1 MLRAQVLTRLVP
13 RQLSLLKSQP
23 IPVHSPEEVHCESLL
38 SILRRCTSAR
48 TVQQIHSQMV
58 TSSIDKP
65 NFLLAK
71 LVDLKDMSYAS
82 LVFSRIPQPNDY
94 AFNVMIRGLTT
105 TRHDYSSTL
114 HFYYRM
120 KSVGL
125 KPNNFTYPF
134 LFIACANL
142 FELDHGRAAH
152 SSVFKTG
159 LDSDSHTSHS
169 LIMMYAKCREL
180 ENARK
185 VFDEIADRDLVSW
198 NSMISGYA
206 KMGFA
211 ANAVELFGKM
221 GEEGFMPDEMTVVS
235 TLTACRDLGDLRLG
249 KWIEGY
255 VLDNGMKLNSYVGSA
270 LIDMY
275 GKCGDLTSARRIFDK
290 MVKRDVVTWNAMI
303 TGYAQNGMADE
314 AITLF
319 STMREAGIDPDKI
332 TLLGVLSSCASIGAL
347 DLGKWVDT
355 YVSHSG
361 LRRDVYV
368 GTALIDM
375 YAKCGSLD
383 NALEVFEDMS
393 QKNEVSWNAMISALA
408 FHGRAKESLAL
419 FDRMLKVGGDVC
431 PNDITFVGVLSAC
444 VHGGLVTEGRRLFAL
459 MCTLFG
465 LVPKIEHYSCMVDLF
480 SRAGLLYE
488 AWSFIEKMPGKPD
501 EVVLG
506 SLLGAC
512 QKRRNADIGERVM
525 RLLLKIEPSN
535 SGNYV
540 ISSKLYADV
549 KKWDESAR
557 MRILMRQRGITKTP
571 GCSWLGIETQLHEF
585 HAGDNLHHSTVEMY
599 QVLVEEMDR
608 EGYIP
613 KADNSEETED
623 QYIGSLE

>member
-1 MLRAQVLTRLVP
+1 MLRAHVLPHLVP
-13 RQLSLLKSQP
+13 RQPSLSKSRP
-23 IPVHSPEEVHCESLL
+23 IPVHSPKQIHCESLL
-38 SILRRCTSAR
+38 SLLRRCTSTRAVR
-48 TVQQIHSQMV
+48 QVHAQMLAGAV
-58 TSSIDKP
+58 DKP

-71 LVDLKDMSYAS
+71 LVDLKDVPYAS
-82 LVFSRIPQPNDY
+82 LVFSRIPRPNDY

-105 TRHDYSSTL
+105 SRHDYPL
-114 HFYYRM
+114 ALRYYYRM
-120 KSVGL
+120 RSAGL

-134 LFIACANL
+134 MFMACANL
-142 FELDHGRAAH
+142 CELDRGRAAH
-152 SSVFKTG
+152 SAVFKAG

-180 ENARK
+180 ETARK

-211 ANAVELFGKM
+211 ADAVELFRKM
-221 GEEGFMPDEMTVVS
+221 GEEGFVPDEMTVVS
-235 TLTACRDLGDLRLG
+235 TLTACGDLGDLSLG
-249 KWIEGY
+249 KWIEVY
-255 VLDNGMKLNSYVGSA
+255 VLYNGMKLNSYVGSA

-275 GKCGDLTSARRIFDK
+275 GKCGDLTSAKRIFDK
-290 MVKRDVVTWNAMI
+290 MVERDVVTWNAMI

-332 TLLGVLSSCASIGAL
+332 TLLGMLSSCASIGAL
-347 DLGKWVDT
+347 YLGE
-355 YVSHSG
+355 
-361 LRRDVYV
+361 
-368 GTALIDM
+368 
-375 YAKCGSLD
+375 CGSLD
-383 NALEVFEDMS
+383 NALEVFEDMP

-419 FDRMLKVGGDVC
+419 FDRMLKEVEHVC

-444 VHGGLVTEGRRLFAL
+444 VHGGLVTEGRRIFAL
-459 MCTLFG
+459 MCTSFG

-525 RLLLKIEPSN
+525 QLLLEIEPSN

-585 HAGDNLHHSTVEMY
+585 HAGDGLHYNTVEMY
-599 QVLVEEMDR
+599 QVLVDEMTR

-613 KADNSEETED
+613 KLTIPKKLRISK
-623 QYIGSLE
+623 